1 MFSKRLNLEIDFKI
15 ISCAHRSIFSSRN
28 DWGRLPR
35 HGGKI
40 CSMIR
45 KYWLEN
51 SSLNI
56 NYWRKMRSLSC
67 SSCYLPLAPTHSPVK
82 LFWGISLLFMWR
94 VYDTLIGRIHTGILP
109 FSHKALPTPI
119 SHDLK
124 QLLITFKNSKC
135 RDLCVPW
142 PIIIIL

>member
-56 NYWRKMRSLSC
+56 NYWRQMRSLSC

-94 VYDTLIGRIHTGILP
+94 VYTTHWLDVYIQAFCHFPTKLCQLPSVMTLNSCWSRL
-109 FSHKALPTPI
+109 KTPSAEI
-119 SHDLK
+119 CVCHG
-124 QLLITFKNSKC
+124 LL
-135 RDLCVPW
+135 
-142 PIIIIL
+142 